1 MFYKVCENGYD
12 GIVKLLLSYGVNV
25 NLCKENG
32 KIVLYVVIVYG
43 YKMIVEILFYN
54 GVIINVCK
62 KDGESLCYKLCENM
76 I

>member
-12 GIVKLLLSYGVNV
+12 GIVKLLFSYGVNV

-43 YKMIVEILFYN
+43 YKMIVEILFN
-54 GVIINVCK
+54 NVINVCK
-62 KDGESLCYKLCENM
+62 KDGESVFNKLCENM

>member
-25 NLCKENG
+25 YLCKENG

-43 YKMIVEILFYN
+43 YKMIVEILFN
-54 GVIINVCK
+54 NVINVCK
-62 KDGESLCYKLCENM
+62 KDGENVFNKLCENM

>member
-43 YKMIVEILFYN
+43 YKMIVEILFN
-54 GVIINVCK
+54 NVINVCK
-62 KDGESLCYKLCENM
+62 KDGESVFNKLCENM